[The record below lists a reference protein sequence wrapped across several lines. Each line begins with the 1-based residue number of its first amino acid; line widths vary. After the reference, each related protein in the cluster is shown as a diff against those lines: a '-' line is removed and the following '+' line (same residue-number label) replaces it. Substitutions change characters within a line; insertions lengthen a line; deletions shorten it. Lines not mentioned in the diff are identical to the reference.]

1 MDDGW
6 DGSERRAAAL
16 AAEAVKSNGKTV
28 EVPLTAVII
37 GFAAMILL
45 QIGGLI
51 GHAVLSGNGEEES
64 DKADIFRRSVSCFLF
79 EIARPTTDG
88 PLDRADILARCGLI
102 GTGPGPLQQEEN

>member
-16 AAEAVKSNGKTV
+16 AAEAVKPNGKAV
-28 EVPLTAVII
+28 EAPLVVVII
-37 GFAAMILL
+37 GFAAMVLL

-64 DKADIFRRSVSCFLF
+64 DKAEIFRRSVSCFLF
-79 EIARPTTDG
+79 EIARPEEDG
-88 PLDRADILARCGLI
+88 PIDRADVLARCGLL
-102 GTGPGPLQQEEN
+102 GTGPGPLQQEGN